1 MSNRMDELKGQT
13 KETIGGL
20 TGNEE
25 MEREGQAEKTA
36 AKMEREAEGAADQV
50 GGKVKEKVGELT
62 DDEQTQ
68 AEGELQQKQGDAKRA
83 G

>member
-1 MSNRMDELKGQT
+1 MSNRMDEFKGQT
-13 KETIGGL
+13 KETVGSL

-25 MEREGQAEKTA
+25 MEREGEAEKTA
-36 AKMEREAEGAADQV
+36 AKTKREAEGAADQAE
-50 GGKVKEKVGELT
+50 GTVKEKVGELT
-62 DDEQTQ
+62 DDEQTE